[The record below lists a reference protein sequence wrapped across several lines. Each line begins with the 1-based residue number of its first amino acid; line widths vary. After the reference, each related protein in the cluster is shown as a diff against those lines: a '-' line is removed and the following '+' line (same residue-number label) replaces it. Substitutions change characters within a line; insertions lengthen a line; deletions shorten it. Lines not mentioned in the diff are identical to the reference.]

1 MRVDPDV
8 RLILY
13 GVGSALSLASLI
25 GFILQARVRQMAA
38 TGLVE
43 NLNARIKAWWGIVL
57 VGSAAFFAGRTAV
70 IALFATISFLALREF
85 LTVTEVKAR
94 DARWGRG
101 RITLLGAVA
110 HPTTPHLGQGACMAL
125 EDALVLTECIVKTRH
140 VANGPAPPQV
150 RARAAD
156 VAGNAAITGNRMAES
171 MGAPDALNEW
181 PHRLLFRSAVG

>member
-43 NLNARIKAWWGIVL
+43 NLNARIKAWCGIVL
-57 VGSAAFFAGRTAV
+57 VGSAAFFTGRTAV

-101 RITLLGAVA
+101 RITLLGDAA

-125 EDALVLTECIVKTRH
+125 EDALVLTECIVKRDMSPMALRRH
-140 VANGPAPPQV
+140 KCERVLRTSLVTLQSREIGWLSQWERPM
-150 RARAAD
+150 RSMS
-156 VAGNAAITGNRMAES
+156 GLTGFSLE
-171 MGAPDALNEW
+171 AL
-181 PHRLLFRSAVG
+181 